1 MNFFVSVFFIP
12 PVMKQRIMR
21 NGFCFFVA
29 DDMDNSCA
37 WRFRLYR
44 ALLFWMAQDH
54 SLTSE
59 PVFAFSIARNRLDDS
74 VCCQFLQKLRCSGGP
89 EAGHLHHVC
98 PSKYSSVRKSLPH
111 PGNMT
116 GSLGSEYLSNVRFFS
131 G

>member
-1 MNFFVSVFFIP
+1 
-12 PVMKQRIMR
+12 
-21 NGFCFFVA
+21 
-29 DDMDNSCA
+29 
-37 WRFRLYR
+37 RLYR

-54 SLTSE
+54 SLASE

-74 VCCQFLQKLRCSGGP
+74 VCCQFLQQLRCSGGP

-116 GSLGSEYLSNVRFFS
+116 GSLGSEYLSNVRFLFINVRFLRFLQHITDVQCPVFQRMMFVKQQIS
-131 G
+131 QEKF